1 MEFVNF
7 LDFSIKVFLVP
18 RKTLIIENVLK
29 DLGVYNDI
37 KLGEYNLELIPFD
50 YDLLSMEISSCFKEC
65 YIDGD
70 LSSLY
75 YIAKCL
81 TRIQNNFGTIPHI
94 KAAGPLANV
103 CENLLKT

>member
-1 MEFVNF
+1 M
-7 LDFSIKVFLVP
+7 FLVP
-18 RKTLIIENVLK
+18 RKTLIIENTLK

-50 YDLLSMEISSCFKEC
+50 YDLLSMEISSTFKEC
-65 YIDGD
+65 YVDGD

-81 TRIQNNFGTIPHI
+81 MRLQVNLGIFPHI
-94 KAAGPLANV
+94 KSAGPLANV
-103 CENLLKT
+103 CEKLN